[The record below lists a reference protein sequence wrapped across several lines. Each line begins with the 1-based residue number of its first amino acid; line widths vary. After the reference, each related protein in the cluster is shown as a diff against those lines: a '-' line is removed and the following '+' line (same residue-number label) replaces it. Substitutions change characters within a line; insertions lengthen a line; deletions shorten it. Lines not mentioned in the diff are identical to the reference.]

1 MLRLSGLR
9 FFAKKNMK
17 KIVPFLM
24 IFLLLTSVDIF
35 SQNDITGNVKDSKTN
50 ETIVGAIVKI
60 ENSSIATLTDL
71 DGNYKLSVKDGNY
84 NIEVSYISYKN
95 KKITNVKV
103 EGKAIVLDVA
113 IDPDITAELSEV
125 VISETKV
132 TNTEIASV
140 MEMKKSNSIINTISA
155 AQISKSQDRDASE
168 VVRRV
173 PGVSIIDNRFIMVRG
188 LSDRY
193 NNVWMNDA
201 GAPSS
206 EVDKKSFSFD
216 MVPSNLID
224 RILVFKTASPDL
236 PGDFAGGMVKIYTM
250 AMPQKTGFTVNYQ
263 QSYRDGTSNKPYYHT
278 KIYDNDWLGLGAKD
292 REIPAPKH
300 IGATMT
306 DYAGSFN
313 NDWVLQQTKAKP
325 DQRFNIGFNGLIKR
339 DKYKFGTV
347 TSLSYANTY
356 QTMNIHRQF
365 WDSLKQQD
373 DFTDLQ
379 STNVSRF
386 SVMQN
391 FAFEYKSHKIEF
403 RNFFNNTGRSQTT
416 QRVSNLETAP
426 NQKAYAF
433 LYDQRTV
440 YTSQLSGNHSFFN
453 NKTEYNWTASYS
465 YNKKD
470 MPDFRR
476 IKYSKQ
482 QDQPDS
488 AYNAPIPAGTA
499 DPLVGGRF
507 YSNLTENVK
516 SFNHNLKQTVKFNDK
531 LSIDL
536 NLGNYFE
543 YKSRKFTART
553 LGYVI
558 KPGMNAFYW
567 KFLSLDSIFNSNHV
581 GVPGGFQ
588 MDEITS
594 LSDTYL
600 AQNKLLAS
608 YFSANFNIGKHLKV
622 LGGVRY
628 EKNIQSLQSY
638 LNTDSISPT
647 ITTKFWLP
655 SFNATYNINDKHLFR
670 AAFGKTLNRPE
681 FREWSPFY
689 FYDFDFNAGT
699 YGSLFP
705 TVLSPSGGILKVA
718 EITNYDVRYE
728 FYPSYG
734 EFIQIGA
741 FYKNFLNP
749 IQQVIL
755 SSGSDSRAFTYV
767 NADDA
772 KVSGVEVDIRKN
784 LSFVDKWT
792 HAKFFKN
799 FSAVF
804 NASIMQSKMNISKV
818 INQSTSSNL
827 QGQSPYLV
835 NAGLYYQNDSSGTQV
850 SILYNTF
857 GSRIYILGTLDYAN
871 IGESSRHTLDLTI
884 SQRIYK
890 GISLNV
896 GIQNI
901 LNSPFRLY
909 QDTNRDGKFKTDGS
923 DKQVMYYKIGAYYS
937 FGLRINI

>member
-1 MLRLSGLR
+1 
-9 FFAKKNMK
+9 MK
-17 KIVPFLM
+17 KIVPFL
-24 IFLLLTSVDIF
+24 IICQLLISVNVF
-35 SQNDITGNVKDSKTN
+35 SQNDITGKVKDSKTN
-50 ETIVGAIVKI
+50 EAIVGAIVKL

-71 DGNYKLSVKDGNY
+71 DGNYKLSVKDGTY
-84 NIEVSYISYKN
+84 NIDVSYISYKN
-95 KKITNVKV
+95 QKIPNIKV
-103 EGKAIVLDVA
+103 EGKAIVVDVS

-125 VISETKV
+125 VVSETKV
-132 TNTEIASV
+132 TNTEIATV
-140 MEMKKSNSIINTISA
+140 MEMKKSNSIINSVSS

-168 VVRRV
+168 VIRRV
-173 PGVSIIDNRFIMVRG
+173 PGVSIMDNRFIMVRG
-188 LSDRY
+188 LADRY
-193 NNVWMNDA
+193 NNVWLNDA

-206 EVDKKSFSFD
+206 EADKKSFSFD

-224 RILVFKTASPDL
+224 RILVYKTASADL
-236 PGDFAGGMVKIYTM
+236 PGDFAGAMVKIYTM
-250 AMPQKTGFTVNYQ
+250 AMPQKTGFMVNYQ
-263 QSYRDGTSNKPYYHT
+263 QSYRDGTTNKPYYHT

-306 DYAGSFN
+306 DYSSSFN
-313 NDWVLQQTKAKP
+313 NDWILQQTKASP
-325 DQRFNIGFNGLIKR
+325 DRRFNIGFNGLIKR

-356 QTMNIHRQF
+356 QTMSIHRQF
-365 WDSLKQQD
+365 WDSTKQQED
-373 DFTDLQ
+373 YSDLQ

-391 FAFEYKSHKIEF
+391 FAFEYKNHKIEY
-403 RNFFNNTGRSQTT
+403 RNFYNNTGSSQTT

-426 NQKAYAF
+426 NLKAYAF
-433 LYDQRTV
+433 QYNQRTI
-440 YTSQLSGNHSFFN
+440 YNFQLSGNHSFFN
-453 NKTEYNWTASYS
+453 NKTEYSWTAGYS
-465 YNKKD
+465 YNKNET
-470 MPDFRR
+470 PDLRR

-488 AYNAPIPAGTA
+488 SYNTPIPAGTA

-507 YSNLTENVK
+507 YSSLKENVK
-516 SFNHNLKQTVKFNDK
+516 SFNHNLKQSIKINDK
-531 LSIDL
+531 FSIDL

-543 YKSRKFTART
+543 YKSRTFTARS

-567 KFLSLDSIFNSNHV
+567 KYLSLDSIFNQNHV

-600 AQNKLLAS
+600 AQNKLQATYLS
-608 YFSANFNIGKHLKV
+608 SNFNLGKHFKV
-622 LGGVRY
+622 IGGIRY
-628 EKNIQSLQSY
+628 EKNTQSLQSY
-638 LNTDSISPT
+638 LNTDSISPS

-655 SFNATYNINDKHLFR
+655 SFNATYNIKEKHLFR

-689 FYDFDFNAGT
+689 FYDFNFNAGT

-705 TVLSPSGGILKVA
+705 TVISPTGSILKVA

-734 EFIQIGA
+734 EFFQIGA
-741 FYKNFLNP
+741 FYKKFINP

-755 SSGSDSRAFTYV
+755 PSSGDSRAFSYV
-767 NADDA
+767 NADNA
-772 KVSGVEVDIRKN
+772 EVAGVEVDIRKK
-784 LSFVDKWT
+784 LSFIAKWT
-792 HAKFFKN
+792 KINFFKD
-799 FSAVF
+799 FSVVF
-804 NASIMQSKMNISKV
+804 NASVMQSKMNISKV
-818 INQSTSSNL
+818 INQATSTNL
-827 QGQSPYLV
+827 QGQSPYLI
-835 NAGLYYQNDSSGTQV
+835 NAGLYYQNDSTGTQV
-850 SILYNTF
+850 SLLYNTF
-857 GSRIYILGTLDYAN
+857 GSRIYLLGTLDYAN
-871 IGESSRHTLDLTI
+871 IGEAARHTLDISI

-890 GISLNV
+890 GISVNV
-896 GIQNI
+896 SVQNI

-909 QDTNRDGKFKTDGS
+909 QDTNRDNKFKTDGS
-923 DKQVMYYKIGAYYS
+923 DKQIMNYKIGAYYS
-937 FGLRINI
+937 FGLKVNI